1 MVKFGK
7 EFRKNQIE
15 LFKNKYINYK
25 GLKQII
31 KKNIS
36 FSSQN
41 IKQNQ
46 SPLPDETTKD
56 NIINEFTSLLDKEI
70 KKIYICYIQNE
81 RKLYLQ
87 INSHLHMRSTYD
99 TFSIKDI
106 NKEISEL
113 FEIAQYSFS
122 IVDYVYINL
131 MALKKI
137 LKKFDKNYKIHFGTT
152 TINYMSSKLEEKDA
166 DLQYVLKF
174 KVIDEVG
181 TLLEDL
187 LEELSEKNL
196 NLKLNNYHI

>member
-81 RKLYLQ
+81 RKLYLTQ
-87 INSHLHMRSTYD
+87 YLRL
-99 TFSIKDI
+99 I
-106 NKEISEL
+106 NKI
-113 FEIAQYSFS
+113 F
-122 IVDYVYINL
+122 
-131 MALKKI
+131 
-137 LKKFDKNYKIHFGTT
+137 
-152 TINYMSSKLEEKDA
+152 
-166 DLQYVLKF
+166 
-174 KVIDEVG
+174 
-181 TLLEDL
+181 
-187 LEELSEKNL
+187 
-196 NLKLNNYHI
+196 